1 MTYFAGLDVSLE
13 ETAICVI
20 DEAGTMMR
28 EARVPSEPEALVAF
42 FQGLGPVMERIGL
55 EACSLS
61 AWLHEGLV
69 AAGLPAVCIETRRAK
84 AAMGAMPN
92 KTDRNDARG
101 LAQIVRTGWYRVVH
115 VKSPASRSWR
125 ALLTARRLVLNKM
138 RDVENGLRALLREA
152 GLKLGTPARKEF
164 AARVRELT
172 TADLVLARLV
182 EPLLTIIAAMARE
195 LAQLTKRVLDIVRDE
210 PVCRRLMGVPGVGPL
225 TALAFR
231 ATIDQPNRFRRSRD
245 VGAHLGLTPKRYQ
258 SGETDVQGGISRCG
272 DELARTA
279 LYEAAHSLL
288 SRSRRWSTLRA
299 WGMQVAKRRGPVGF
313 ADIPPGDRASPMA
326 RARIAVARKLAAILH
341 RMWAD
346 GTEFRC
352 GKDDAAVAA

>member
-1 MTYFAGLDVSLE
+1 MKHFAGLDVSLE
-13 ETAICVI
+13 ETAICVV
-20 DEAGTMMR
+20 DEAGAMVK
-28 EARVPSEPEALVAF
+28 EARAPSEPEALVAF
-42 FQGLGPVMERIGL
+42 FQGLGLALGRIGL

-61 AWLHEGLV
+61 AWLHEGPA
-69 AAGLPAVCIETRRAK
+69 AAGLSAVCVETRRAK

-101 LAQIVRTGWYRVVH
+101 LARIIRTGWYRAVH
-115 VKSPASRSWR
+115 VKSPTCRSWR
-125 ALLTARRLVLNKM
+125 ALLAARRLVLNKM

-164 AARVRELT
+164 AARARELT
-172 TADLVLARLV
+172 AADPVLSALA
-182 EPLLTIIAAMARE
+182 EPLLTIIARMTRE
-195 LAQLTKRVLDIVRDE
+195 LAQLTRRVLDIVRDE

-231 ATIDQPNRFRRSRD
+231 ATIDRPERFRHSRN
-245 VGAHLGLTPKRYQ
+245 VGAHLGLAPKRCQ

-272 DELARTA
+272 GELARTA
-279 LYEAAHSLL
+279 LHEAAHSLL
-288 SRSRRWSTLRA
+288 IRSRKWSTLRA
-299 WGMQVAKRRGPVGF
+299 WGMQAARRRG
-313 ADIPPGDRASPMA
+313 MA

-346 GTEFRC
+346 GTGFRW
-352 GKDDAAVAA
+352 GKEGLMPAAA

>member
-1 MTYFAGLDVSLE
+1 VKHFAGLDVSLE

-20 DEAGTMMR
+20 DEAGTMVR

-42 FQGLGPVMERIGL
+42 FQGPGIVMERIGL

-69 AAGLPAVCIETRRAK
+69 AAGLPAACIETRRAK

-101 LAQIVRTGWYRVVH
+101 LAQTIRTGWYRAVH
-115 VKSPASRSWR
+115 VKSPACRSWR
-125 ALLTARRLVLNKM
+125 ALLAARRLVLGKM

-164 AARVRELT
+164 AARVRELAA
-172 TADLVLARLV
+172 ADPVLSVLA
-182 EPLLTIIAAMARE
+182 EPLLTIIAAMTRE
-195 LAQLTKRVLDIVRDE
+195 LAQLTKRVLEIVRDE

-231 ATIDQPNRFRRSRD
+231 ATIDQPSRFRRSRD

-288 SRSRRWSTLRA
+288 IRTQPKVVDLARLGHAGRQAPGHGACPHRGRPQARGHPASDVDRW
-299 WGMQVAKRRGPVGF
+299 
-313 ADIPPGDRASPMA
+313 
-326 RARIAVARKLAAILH
+326 H
-341 RMWAD
+341 RVPL
-346 GTEFRC
+346 GQ
-352 GKDDAAVAA
+352 G

>member
-1 MTYFAGLDVSLE
+1 MKHFAGLDVSLD
-13 ETAICVI
+13 ETTVCVV
-20 DEAGTMMR
+20 DEAGGIVR

-42 FQGLGPVMERIGL
+42 FRGLGLAMERIGL
-55 EACSLS
+55 EACSLA
-61 AWLHEGLV
+61 AWLHEGLT
-69 AAGLPAVCIETRRAK
+69 AAGLPAVCLETRRAK

-101 LAQIVRTGWYRVVH
+101 IAQIVRTGWFRAVH
-115 VKSPASRSWR
+115 VKSPACRSWR
-125 ALLTARRLVLNKM
+125 ALLAARRLVLNKM
-138 RDVENGLRALLREA
+138 RDLENGVRALLREA
-152 GLKLGTPARKEF
+152 GLKLGRPARKEL
-164 AARVRELT
+164 AARVRELVG
-172 TADLVLARLV
+172 ADAVLSASV
-182 EPLLTIIAAMARE
+182 EPLLAIVATMAHE
-195 LAQLTKRVLDIVRDE
+195 LAQLTRRVLAIVRDE

-231 ATIDQPNRFRRSRD
+231 ATIDRPERFRRSRD

-288 SRSRRWSTLRA
+288 VRSRRWSSLRA
-299 WGMQVAKRRGPVGF
+299 WGMQAARRRG
-313 ADIPPGDRASPMA
+313 MA
-326 RARIAVARKLAAILH
+326 RARVAVARKLACVLH

-346 GTEFRC
+346 DAEFRW
-352 GKDDAAVAA
+352 GKQETASAVPG